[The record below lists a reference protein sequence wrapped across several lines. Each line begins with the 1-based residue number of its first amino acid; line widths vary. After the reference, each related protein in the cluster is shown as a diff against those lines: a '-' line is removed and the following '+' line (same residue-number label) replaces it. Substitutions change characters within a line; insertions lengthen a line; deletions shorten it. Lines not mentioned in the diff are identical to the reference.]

1 MFEVVTATIPWDANK
16 IVCFQ
21 PTYKEKYEKSK
32 DKNMF
37 KPTDTEQYK
46 ALKEHAKSSS
56 DVSMQNILSVVKAS
70 MKLLILKQF
79 LSSFDFSKELYC
91 I

>member
-1 MFEVVTATIPWDANK
+1 
-16 IVCFQ
+16 
-21 PTYKEKYEKSK
+21 
-32 DKNMF
+32 MF

-46 ALKEHAKSSS
+46 ALKEHGKSSS
-56 DVSMQNILSVVKAS
+56 DVSMQNVLSVVKAS